1 MKDTVKNNKTINGIT
16 ENVITC
22 SEINNSDIKYKNIK
36 FSYGKVPILND
47 ISFSVGKGSCCALIG
62 HNGAGKTT
70 LIKLLLGTMKPD
82 SGSVSLCQFNPIGNY
97 EKQVK
102 SQIGFV
108 PESIHF
114 QPNLTGLA
122 LMKYVAKLKKASF
135 EDIQQ
140 KLKLTNIDFAQHKKI
155 SEYSKGMKQRLG
167 LAQAMLGD
175 PKVLILDEPASGLDP
190 DSRQILYRSLQAHAK
205 AGNTVMFSSHALNDI
220 ESYIDHI
227 ILLNKGDVLMDCSI
241 QEYRKSLKLPVI
253 IEIET
258 NNFDENFIQ
267 DLKKF
272 GSVESKNGLTFVEV
286 QYNKKLQALAYIS
299 SAIGVTNLRLM
310 DASLENIYHELL
322 RQSDQEAEA

>member
-1 MKDTVKNNKTINGIT
+1 MKDNVKNYNAM
-16 ENVITC
+16 
-22 SEINNSDIKYKNIK
+22 NNDETDIAISDITSSDIIYQNIK
-36 FSYGKVPILND
+36 FSYGKVSILND
-47 ISFSVGKGSCCALIG
+47 ISFSVGKGNCCALIG

-70 LIKLLLGTMKPD
+70 LIKLLLGTMKPN
-82 SGSVSLCQFNPIGNY
+82 SGSVSLCQFNPIGNH

-135 EDIQQ
+135 EDIQA

-155 SEYSKGMKQRLG
+155 SDYSKGMKQRLG

-220 ESYIDHI
+220 EAYIDHI

-241 QEYRKSLKLPVI
+241 QKYRQSMKLPVT
-253 IEIET
+253 IEIQARDNDSQFLEELT
-258 NNFDENFIQ
+258 Q
-267 DLKKF
+267 F
-272 GSVESKNGLTFVEV
+272 GPVEQKDGLIFVEV
-286 QYNKKLQALAYIS
+286 SYSKKLSALAFIS
-299 SAIGVTNLRLM
+299 AAVCVTDLRLM
-310 DASLENIYHELL
+310 DASLEKIYHELL
-322 RQSDQEAEA
+322 RQSDFEEES